1 MPPHKIIEKIKAI
14 AEVEKFEEYLNI
26 DEQKLI
32 SIIFTNQD
40 IFGRNL
46 GFINQSGLV
55 PADLLAL
62 IEFYLPYLILEE

>member
-1 MPPHKIIEKIKAI
+1 MTPDKIIEKIKAI
-14 AEVEKFEEYLNI
+14 AEVEKLEEYLNI
-26 DEQKLI
+26 DKQKLI
-32 SIIFTNQD
+32 NVIFTNQD

-62 IEFYLPYLILEE
+62 IEFYLPYLKLED

>member
-1 MPPHKIIEKIKAI
+1 MNKI
-14 AEVEKFEEYLNI
+14 LNI
-26 DEQKLI
+26 DKQKLI
-32 SIIFTNQD
+32 NVIFTNQD